1 MPQSRDELRAGI
13 DPLSRDELSRM
24 AAIVKA
30 GFSGDVARAA
40 AGLADPCGRIRAVA
54 LAACMRLGRLD
65 GPAINTALEDPE
77 VEVRLAGAK
86 AAARMGSDS
95 LAARLAVEKEPLVAE
110 AIIFAMGEQREES
123 TYPVLRNAALE
134 HPDALC
140 REAAVAAIANFER
153 DDSIEVLERAARDK
167 PAIRR
172 RVAVAL
178 AAVDDP
184 RATELLHRLAED
196 RDWQTRQ
203 IAKEILA
210 IEEGDRT

>member
-13 DPLSRDELSRM
+13 DPLSNDELSRM
-24 AAIVKA
+24 ADVVRA
-30 GFSGDVARAA
+30 GFSGDLARAE
-40 AGLADPCGRIRAVA
+40 AGLADPCGRVRAAAVA
-54 LAACMRLGRLD
+54 ACLRLGRLERPTID
-65 GPAINTALEDPE
+65 AALDDPDE
-77 VEVRLAGAK
+77 EVRLAGAK
-86 AAARMGSDS
+86 AAAKTGGDS
-95 LAARLAVEKEPLVAE
+95 LVRRLASEKDPLVAE
-110 AIIFAMGEQREES
+110 ALIFAMGEQRDES
-123 TYPVLRNAALE
+123 AYPALCNAALE

-153 DDSIEVLERAARDK
+153 DDSIEVLERAAGDK

-178 AAVDDP
+178 AAVDDA
-184 RATELLHRLAED
+184 RGTDLLHRLAED

>member
-13 DPLSRDELSRM
+13 DPLTDAELSRM
-24 AAIVKA
+24 TEVVKA
-30 GFSGDVARAA
+30 GFSGDFEHAAQGLSDSCGRVRAA
-40 AGLADPCGRIRAVA
+40 AV
-54 LAACMRLGRLD
+54 AACQRLGGLD
-65 GPAINTALEDPE
+65 APMLEAALGDHEPE
-77 VEVRLAGAK
+77 VRMAAAK
-86 AAARMGSDS
+86 AAAKLGGGS
-95 LAARLAVEKEPLVAE
+95 LVARLAQEKDPLVAE
-110 AIIFAMGEQREES
+110 AIIFALGEQRNEVA
-123 TYPVLRNAALE
+123 YPILCEAATS

-153 DDSIEVLERAARDK
+153 DDSIVVLEKAVKDK
-167 PAIRR
+167 PAVRR

-184 RATELLHRLAED
+184 RATELLHKLTED